1 MLLNKEI
8 FNNKSKLDK
17 LITTF
22 KTLTPEKSF
31 YFYIASAVAILLT
44 VVTVNSFI
52 KTNLTSITPK
62 YNQELSLHSSEKIK
76 SYLPL
81 FAESMTEKTIS
92 KMLFSGLLK
101 YDGESYAND
110 LASSTIISDD
120 GLTIDITLGDN
131 MFSNASKI
139 TADDVL
145 FTYKLMQSFEI
156 DNKDRAKYEGLTLEK
171 IDDKN
176 VRITLKK
183 SYSQI
188 KKLLTLG
195 IISKEAYQ
203 NEKLETLATSEK
215 NLNPISSGIYGIY
228 NYTITDGN
236 ITSLTMKS
244 NKYHVDLPYTEY
256 IKFYFDKLDTSN
268 DKTTYNYLL
277 DNNIDI
283 SLDSSINTL
292 TSEGYKKEYYTSS
305 VTKVIFMNPNKS
317 EVLSK
322 KINREY
328 LYRNIDRYYVAGTLL
343 GGLAT
348 TTYDV
353 MPTSKSLVDDIQPSL
368 SDTSFMNATTTLKL
382 TFLNTD
388 NNKKLYSYMRDIFA
402 KSNINIE
409 DDSVTQ
415 DELQDIIKNRDFE
428 LLLTNI
434 DIEDVSSLYSFMHSS
449 QKNAPGLNITNY
461 VSKNFDKNI
470 ETMRSSIVKSEIDD
484 ALLNMRNEFY
494 IEYPYIPLYSK
505 NNKLTVQNDVNIEI
519 ETYLSTDNNTFNK
532 ISYAHKDKEYQYNFL
547 QKYKNIII
555 KINKIIH

>member
-156 DNKDRAKYEGLTLEK
+156 DNKNRAKYEGLTLEK

-195 IISKEAYQ
+195 IISKAAYQ

-236 ITSLTMKS
+236 ITS
-244 NKYHVDLPYTEY
+244 
-256 IKFYFDKLDTSN
+256 
-268 DKTTYNYLL
+268 
-277 DNNIDI
+277 
-283 SLDSSINTL
+283 
-292 TSEGYKKEYYTSS
+292 
-305 VTKVIFMNPNKS
+305 
-317 EVLSK
+317 
-322 KINREY
+322 
-328 LYRNIDRYYVAGTLL
+328 
-343 GGLAT
+343 
-348 TTYDV
+348 
-353 MPTSKSLVDDIQPSL
+353 
-368 SDTSFMNATTTLKL
+368 
-382 TFLNTD
+382 
-388 NNKKLYSYMRDIFA
+388 
-402 KSNINIE
+402 
-409 DDSVTQ
+409 
-415 DELQDIIKNRDFE
+415 
-428 LLLTNI
+428 
-434 DIEDVSSLYSFMHSS
+434 
-449 QKNAPGLNITNY
+449 
-461 VSKNFDKNI
+461 
-470 ETMRSSIVKSEIDD
+470 
-484 ALLNMRNEFY
+484 
-494 IEYPYIPLYSK
+494 
-505 NNKLTVQNDVNIEI
+505 
-519 ETYLSTDNNTFNK
+519 
-532 ISYAHKDKEYQYNFL
+532 
-547 QKYKNIII
+547 
-555 KINKIIH
+555 